1 MLIDLKKQIE
11 DKIGFKIINRGDCE
25 LLSNIILDILGI
37 EISYNTIRRL
47 YGLAP
52 STKPNINTLD
62 KLSKFLGYADYI
74 KFCQEYEFKE
84 KQILSSK
91 IYKLIY
97 DGDIK
102 KILKNVRI
110 IKNSH
115 QNFTE
120 FITLLIRELFHAKKF
135 KIIDEIFNLS
145 EINYNNFTYSE
156 LLHIGNSIGLIIRRQ
171 GLNDVTLMNN
181 TNLLY
186 CVYLTFVDYSSLNGY
201 YGKWT
206 DYVLKKKKSGDIM
219 IFSSAILGFKN
230 FLNNEKIT
238 FNNFELIYSNQ
249 LNPILRSRLL
259 SLYIIKNDKKD
270 IIQLLNSYYKSH
282 KKSGS
287 SDLYYELFTTAIL
300 INNLEMMK
308 YLVSKLSLKIE
319 YYYQKSHLNNFY
331 LMCMFYYKLIGEK
344 KKEIEY
350 FNLFKMDETRYSYHE
365 FVSIFYNIY
374 LFNNSD
380 NSAEKR
386 IIKEN
391 YTKTVKKMEY
401 VFFDEIYLKTY
412 FDSNTNYCQ

>member
-1 MLIDLKKQIE
+1 MIDRLLNNVE

-25 LLSNIILDILGI
+25 LMSNIILDVLGI

-52 STKPNINTLD
+52 STKPNINTLNI
-62 KLSKFLGYADYI
+62 LSKFLGYSDYI
-74 KFCQEYEFKE
+74 KFCQEYEIKE

-97 DGDIK
+97 DGDRK
-102 KILKNVRI
+102 KILGNI
-110 IKNSH
+110 HTIKNSH

-135 KIIDEIFNLS
+135 ILIDEIFNLN
-145 EINYNNFTYSE
+145 ELNYNNFTYSE
-156 LLHIGNSIGLIIRRQ
+156 LLHIGNCIGLIIRRQ
-171 GLNDVTLMNN
+171 GLNDIALMNN
-181 TNLLY
+181 INLLH

-206 DYVLKKKKSGDIM
+206 NYVSKRNKSGDIM
-219 IFSSAILGFKN
+219 IFSSAILDLKN
-230 FLNNEKIT
+230 FLNNKKIT
-238 FNNFELIYSNQ
+238 FNNFELIYSDK

-259 SLYIIKNDKKD
+259 SLFIIKKNKED
-270 IIQLLNSYYKSH
+270 ITKLLNSYYKSH
-282 KKSGS
+282 KKSDL

-308 YLVSKLSLKIE
+308 YLSKLSLKIE

-344 KKEIEY
+344 KKEIKY
-350 FNLFKMDETRYSYHE
+350 FNLFTLDETRYSYQE

-374 LFNNSD
+374 LFNNSE

-386 IIKEN
+386 IIKEK

-401 VFFDEIYLKTY
+401 LFFDEIYLKTY
-412 FDSNTNYCQ
+412 FK

>member
-1 MLIDLKKQIE
+1 
-11 DKIGFKIINRGDCE
+11 
-25 LLSNIILDILGI
+25 
-37 EISYNTIRRL
+37 
-47 YGLAP
+47 
-52 STKPNINTLD
+52 
-62 KLSKFLGYADYI
+62 
-74 KFCQEYEFKE
+74 
-84 KQILSSK
+84 
-91 IYKLIY
+91 
-97 DGDIK
+97 
-102 KILKNVRI
+102 
-110 IKNSH
+110 
-115 QNFTE
+115 
-120 FITLLIRELFHAKKF
+120 
-135 KIIDEIFNLS
+135 
-145 EINYNNFTYSE
+145 
-156 LLHIGNSIGLIIRRQ
+156 
-171 GLNDVTLMNN
+171 MNN

-238 FNNFELIYSNQ
+238 FNNFELIYSYQ

-401 VFFDEIYLKTY
+401 IFFDEIYLKTY
-412 FDSNTNYCQ
+412 FDSNIN

>member
-1 MLIDLKKQIE
+1 MLINLKKQIE

-84 KQILSSK
+84 KQKLSSK
-91 IYKLIY
+91 VYKLVY
-97 DGDIK
+97 DGDK
-102 KILKNVRI
+102 KNILKNIRI

-135 KIIDEIFNLS
+135 KIIDEIFNLN
-145 EINYNNFTYSE
+145 ELDYNNFTYSE
-156 LLHIGNSIGLIIRRQ
+156 LLHIGNCIGLIIRRQ

-206 DYVLKKKKSGDIM
+206 DYVLKKKKSDDIM

-238 FNNFELIYSNQ
+238 FNNFELIYSYQ

-270 IIQLLNSYYKSH
+270 IIQLLNTYYKSH

-374 LFNNSD
+374 LFNNTD

-391 YTKTVKKMEY
+391 YTKTIKKMEY
-401 VFFDEIYLKTY
+401 IFFDEIYLKTY
-412 FDSNTNYCQ
+412 FDSNIN